1 MDLGPYGAAHWGAI
15 ALTVLLCVF
24 VVRRARSMS
33 KPRDDRLVMWG
44 LRIFALMTI
53 LPHHIMKLF
62 YQKRMLLDLCDL
74 AGIAALVHV
83 MRPNRFIAALL
94 LYWGLTLTPNAL
106 MTPDFPAD
114 AGAVDFFFFFGPH
127 MVVVVVAFFA
137 TFGERPV
144 ITWKLYAAAL
154 FSTLG
159 IVLATFVFNL
169 LFNTNF
175 MYLAAKPRTGSLLD
189 LLGPWPWYILNE
201 ALVAAVVWALLTMP
215 FLPGK
220 QGRETACR

>member
-1 MDLGPYGAAHWGAI
+1 
-15 ALTVLLCVF
+15 
-24 VVRRARSMS
+24 
-33 KPRDDRLVMWG
+33 
-44 LRIFALMTI
+44 
-53 LPHHIMKLF
+53 
-62 YQKRMLLDLCDL
+62 
-74 AGIAALVHV
+74 
-83 MRPNRFIAALL
+83 
-94 LYWGLTLTPNAL
+94 
-106 MTPDFPAD
+106 
-114 AGAVDFFFFFGPH
+114 